1 MASGNKI
8 RVALAVYMAVSVF
21 AHHATTAVFDL
32 ARKVTVTGTL
42 TQVDW
47 VNPHIAMLI
56 DAKNGSGDIQ
66 SWRIETNPPA
76 WFQRINL
83 ERQNFAKAIGQTV
96 IVEVNP
102 AKDGTPY
109 GFLMN
114 IKFEDGTK
122 IEVVPDQPLSRR
134 NRASE

>member
-1 MASGNKI
+1 
-8 RVALAVYMAVSVF
+8 MAVSLF
-21 AHHATTAVFDL
+21 AHHATTADFDL

-56 DAKNGSGDIQ
+56 DAQNGSGDTQ

-76 WFQRINL
+76 WFQRIHL
-83 ERQNFAKAIGQTV
+83 ERQNFAKAIGRIV
-96 IVEVNP
+96 IVEANP
-102 AKDGTPY
+102 AKDGTHY

-122 IEVVPDQPLSRR
+122 LEIVPDQSLSRR
-134 NRASE
+134 NRIPE

>member
-1 MASGNKI
+1 
-8 RVALAVYMAVSVF
+8 MAVSVL

-32 ARKVTVTGTL
+32 ARKVTITGTL

-47 VNPHIAMLI
+47 VNPHIAVFI
-56 DAKNGSGDIQ
+56 DARNASGDTQ

-76 WFQRINL
+76 WFQRIHL

-96 IVEVNP
+96 IVEANP

-109 GFLMN
+109 CFLMN

-122 IEVVPDQPLSRR
+122 LEVVPDQPLSRR
-134 NRASE
+134 NRAPE

>member
-1 MASGNKI
+1 
-8 RVALAVYMAVSVF
+8 MAVSLL
-21 AHHATTAVFDL
+21 AHHATTADFDL
-32 ARKVTVTGTL
+32 ARKVTITGTL

-47 VNPHIAMLI
+47 VNPHIAMLV
-56 DAKNGSGDIQ
+56 DANNGGSETK

-76 WFQRINL
+76 WFQRIHL

-96 IVEVNP
+96 VVEVNP
-102 AKDGTPY
+102 ARDGTPY

-122 IEVVPDQPLSRR
+122 LEVVPDQPLSRR
-134 NRASE
+134 NRAPE

>member
-1 MASGNKI
+1 
-8 RVALAVYMAVSVF
+8 MAVSVF

-47 VNPHIAMLI
+47 VNPHIAVFI
-56 DAKNGSGDIQ
+56 DAKNGSGDTQ

-96 IVEVNP
+96 IVEANP

-122 IEVVPDQPLSRR
+122 LEVVPDQSLSRR
-134 NRASE
+134 NRAPE

>member
-1 MASGNKI
+1 
-8 RVALAVYMAVSVF
+8 MAVSLL
-21 AHHATTAVFDL
+21 AHHATTTVFDITK
-32 ARKVTVTGTL
+32 KVTITGTL

-47 VNPHIAMLI
+47 VNPHIAMFI
-56 DAKNGSGDIQ
+56 EAKSGSAETR

-96 IVEVNP
+96 VVEANP

-114 IKFEDGTK
+114 IKFEDGTSV
-122 IEVVPDQPLSRR
+122 EVVRDQPLSRR
-134 NRASE
+134 NRIPE

>member
-1 MASGNKI
+1 
-8 RVALAVYMAVSVF
+8 MAVSVL

-32 ARKVTVTGTL
+32 ARKVTITGTL

-47 VNPHIAMLI
+47 VNPHIAVFI
-56 DAKNGSGDIQ
+56 DAKNGSGDTQ

-96 IVEVNP
+96 VVEANP

-122 IEVVPDQPLSRR
+122 LEVVPDQPLSRR
-134 NRASE
+134 NRAPE